1 MFDSWGQE
9 TPVSYSKDELER
21 ICAALEDQES
31 YGFVL
36 RAKGIVPD
44 GEGGFLEF
52 DYTPGETEVRKGAV
66 DVTGR
71 LCVIGSGLKVEKLE
85 ELFRK

>member
-1 MFDSWGQE
+1 MA
-9 TPVSYSKDELER
+9 R
-21 ICAALEDQES
+21 ICAALEDKET

-66 DVTGR
+66 DVTGK
-71 LCVIGSGLKVEKLE
+71 LCVIGADLKTDKLE
-85 ELFRK
+85 ELFKK

>member
-1 MFDSWGQE
+1 M
-9 TPVSYSKDELER
+9 
-21 ICAALEDQES
+21 I
-31 YGFVL
+31 
-36 RAKGIVPD
+36 RAKGMVPD

-71 LCVIGSGLKVEKLE
+71 LCVIGSDLKIESIEKL
-85 ELFRK
+85 FSK